1 MHKGGHII
9 KLMNTQHFD
18 RIKAEKKRKTIKI
31 YNTCTVMYPQK
42 LTESVIKTKQSGR
55 SFHAFMALEKKKE
68 LLNEIVFSDM
78 HIIPCVLFSW
88 EEILFGW
95 S

>member
-1 MHKGGHII
+1 
-9 KLMNTQHFD
+9 
-18 RIKAEKKRKTIKI
+18 
-31 YNTCTVMYPQK
+31 MYPQK

-95 S
+95 SWKVVWKGGWVGGAMAIKLVEET